1 MIYDIFD
8 TDQFSWI
15 CALELWIQFWLQRH
29 IRIRIEVWWIYNTVL
44 NRAGFESGYGSEAGN
59 GFFFFMQMLFWIMIL
74 RNRFFFWFFALEY
87 IWYTKFWAAS
97 KKIQPP
103 ACLGHRLHL
112 LAFFFS
118 PRNRASKMR
127 ERHQLFFGLQLLV
140 SKEFRHLANK
150 NRAALW
156 RTLKFWN
163 PSHATVPFSK
173 KSSPFYEMKN
183 LFFLQIYS

>member
-1 MIYDIFD
+1 MDLKPEMDSSFLCRCCSG
-8 TDQFSWI
+8 SWSYVI
-15 CALELWIQFWLQRH
+15 
-29 IRIRIEVWWIYNTVL
+29 
-44 NRAGFESGYGSEAGN
+44 
-59 GFFFFMQMLFWIMIL
+59 GFFDFSLLNIFGTQSSEQLQKKNPTSCMFGSP
-74 RNRFFFWFFALEY
+74 FACAR
-87 IWYTKFWAAS
+87 I
-97 KKIQPP
+97 
-103 ACLGHRLHL
+103 
-112 LAFFFS
+112 FFS

-127 ERHQLFFGLQLLV
+127 ERHQLFFGLRLLV

-183 LFFLQIYS
+183 LFFLQIYSEFIWYVCSLKFIWHFT